1 MTFAANLRAHGVWL
15 LVSLALAGCATRSS
29 DLASLQAYRLHT
41 IELPVGEGSVVIAH
55 PPQAL
60 SLSDAQ
66 LQSWVSDAARAVHAY
81 YGRLPVQRLQVV
93 VDSIDGRGPQ
103 SGTAFGF
110 STPVIRMTV
119 GRATQG
125 EDLAR
130 DWMMTHEMVHLA
142 FPRLAQAHHWLEE
155 GLATYVEPIARV
167 QAGQLPAAQVWRD
180 LVHGLPH
187 GLPQPGD
194 RGLDHTP
201 TWGRTYWG
209 GAMFCLLADIE
220 IRRQTGNRYGLQ
232 DALRGV
238 VEAGGNVGVLWSI
251 EYTLDVADAAVGAGT
266 LSKLYADMRATPVQ
280 VDLDDLWRQLG
291 VSVRDDDIVFDD
303 DAPLAA
309 VRKAITAAPAPPAA
323 PPAPWTPWKGEGR
336 DGGRI

>member
-1 MTFAANLRAHGVWL
+1 
-15 LVSLALAGCATRSS
+15 
-29 DLASLQAYRLHT
+29 
-41 IELPVGEGSVVIAH
+41 
-55 PPQAL
+55 
-60 SLSDAQ
+60 
-66 LQSWVSDAARAVHAY
+66 
-81 YGRLPVQRLQVV
+81 
-93 VDSIDGRGPQ
+93 
-103 SGTAFGF
+103 
-110 STPVIRMTV
+110 
-119 GRATQG
+119 
-125 EDLAR
+125 
-130 DWMMTHEMVHLA
+130 MVHLA

-251 EYTLDVADAAVGAGT
+251 EYTLDVADRAVGADA
-266 LSKLYADMRATPVQ
+266 LSRLYADMRATPVQ

-291 VSVRDDDIVFDD
+291 VRVREDDIVFDD

-309 VRKAITAAPAPPAA
+309 VRKAITTAPAPPVA

>member
-15 LVSLALAGCATRSS
+15 LASLVLAGCATRSS

-142 FPRLAQAHHWLEE
+142 FPRLAQPHHWLEE

-251 EYTLDVADAAVGAGT
+251 EYTLDVADRAVGADA

-291 VSVRDDDIVFDD
+291 VRVREDDIVFDD

-309 VRKAITAAPAPPAA
+309 VRRAITAAPAPPVA